1 MKKLKTDIKSIDL
14 KWLPPV
20 EEWDFRSVTE
30 AECRVACHWEYERE
44 NHPLAAAQKYF
55 PPNYRQAAQELFPQP
70 WTTLTKEQRQKVL
83 ATFLPS
89 PVLQVH
95 KLREFFKRM
104 PLNGAHPAILQG
116 LLHHSYVVI
125 PNFRMHG
132 VEAVIKEFEK
142 WARKAAKQYPP
153 SRRAQAAEP
162 PFDALKWLAVARL
175 DKARRKA
182 SVTIERARETV
193 IAYRQANGQVDEKS
207 VLPIYAS
214 DGAWSKAKTD
224 SHLCQEK
231 VRSNP
236 SILLAEL
243 A

>member
-1 MKKLKTDIKSIDL
+1 MKKLKSKSKSIDL
-14 KWLPPV
+14 KWLPPA
-20 EEWDFRSVTE
+20 EEWDFRSVME
-30 AECRVACHWEYERE
+30 VECRVACHWEYERE
-44 NHPLAAAQKYF
+44 SHPFAVPQKYF
-55 PPNYRQAAQELFPQP
+55 PPNYRQAARELFPQA
-70 WTTLTKEQRQKVL
+70 WTTLTKEQRQKVME
-83 ATFLPS
+83 TFLPA
-89 PVLQVH
+89 PVMQVR

-104 PLNGAHPAILQG
+104 PMNGAHPEILQG
-116 LLHHSYVVI
+116 LLHYSYVVV
-125 PNFRMHG
+125 PNFQVHG

-142 WARKAAKQYPP
+142 WARKEAKQYPQ

-182 SVTIERARETV
+182 NVTIEKARETV
-193 IAYRQANGQVDEKS
+193 IAYRQENRQLDSNS

-224 SHLCQEK
+224 SQHCQEK
-231 VRSNP
+231 ARNSP
-236 SILLAEL
+236 SFLLAEL